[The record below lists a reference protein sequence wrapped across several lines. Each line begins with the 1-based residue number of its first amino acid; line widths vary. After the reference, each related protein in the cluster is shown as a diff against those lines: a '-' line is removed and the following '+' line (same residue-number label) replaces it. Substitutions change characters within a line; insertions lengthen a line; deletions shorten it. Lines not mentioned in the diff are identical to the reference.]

1 DDFIE
6 VMFLLKKQI
15 KEPFKAVIVGDGP
28 EKEELIKL
36 VRERNLEKEI
46 IFAGFQSDPIS
57 YINAFDVFV
66 LTSEREG
73 FPRVILESMLMGKPV
88 VASKIPGVLSL
99 VVDGETGFLV
109 PPKNPQG
116 FTEKISLLIKD
127 PQLRKKLGEQGR
139 KRILKNFSI
148 EKYVEGVEK
157 VFAEVLGKK

>member
-1 DDFIE
+1 
-6 VMFLLKKQI
+6 M
-15 KEPFKAVIVGDGP
+15 
-28 EKEELIKL
+28 